1 MATLPGEYLL
11 VLGASSDQLF
21 MIKTAQEMGLKVL
34 AVDANADAPGSSVAD
49 AFAHVSTRDVEA
61 VCSYLQQFQQQ
72 GAKVLGVST
81 MGSDIPEVVASI
93 AAYLGTPSISLE
105 DARVAVDKISM
116 KLRFAEHHVPIP
128 WFCEIGS
135 YDELQQIIDEHGYNL
150 VIKPNDRSGSR
161 GVFLLDA
168 NTDCHDLF
176 NRSRE
181 FSFSKRVLVEEFL
194 PGLQISTETIMV
206 DGRAYT
212 PGFADRNYELLDRFR
227 PQILENGGW
236 VPTILSDEEVRAV
249 NSLVEKASLALGV
262 RNGVTKGDVVMTAE
276 GPKMIEMA
284 ARLSG
289 GDFSESLVPLG
300 SGVNYVETVIEMA
313 VGRKPNLDK
322 LKPRFNK
329 AVSNRYFFPKPG
341 RLIRIEG
348 EEEVRSW
355 DWVEKLEFWYQEG
368 DTVPE
373 MTSHA
378 SRFGVFIVSADD
390 RDELEQRIAR
400 VYAAINIVIDEND

>member
-168 NTDCHDLF
+168 NCDCHELF